1 MAGSEGKKRSLTLRA
16 RRRLIQSVEK
26 SKTDKLTERLV
37 AYVDRVEVGNSGLQT
52 NAEGD
57 RL

>member
-52 NAEGD
+52 NAEGE

>member
-1 MAGSEGKKRSLTLRA
+1 MGEWW
-16 RRRLIQSVEK
+16 
-26 SKTDKLTERLV
+26 KLDL

-57 RL
+57 RLWKKEKKKGGWDELRKGGKV

>member
-1 MAGSEGKKRSLTLRA
+1 MRA